1 MSGLLLKDFYLMRKY
16 CRGYA
21 VIVVI
26 FIMVS
31 CIGDT
36 NAFLLFYPCVL
47 SGLIPITLLSYD
59 ER

>member
-1 MSGLLLKDFYLMRKY
+1 M
-16 CRGYA
+16 
-21 VIVVI
+21 IVVI

-59 ER
+59 ERGKVESV